1 MKLANTLST
10 SRVNPGT
17 IKRAAWCLN
26 RALPAISKVEQRGI
40 DQQTAE
46 QQAVVELVKVH
57 LPALLAVAGAAVE
70 HVATFK
76 PESRAFMR

>member
-1 MKLANTLST
+1 VKLADTLST
-10 SRVNPGT
+10 SRVNAGS
-17 IKRAAWCLN
+17 IKRATWCLN
-26 RALPAISKVEQRGI
+26 RALPAVAKVEQRGI
-40 DQQTAE
+40 EQQTAE
-46 QQAVVELVKVH
+46 QQAVVELVKMH